1 MSYDRESDEL
11 RLLREQLALEKQEVT
26 LLQGQEKTLLEI
38 RNELAPKL
46 AFIKISFGGSM
57 PGPVTLTVGQSVP
70 ATVQGF
76 DQNGAPFAIDFTAN
90 PVTWTIDNPALDSS
104 TPQADQSDLVASLS
118 AGTANLTA
126 SCAGLTD
133 TEQVINVAAA
143 PKLSSIKINFGT
155 PQ

>member
-1 MSYDRESDEL
+1 MHYDRESEEIGL
-11 RLLREQLALEKQEVT
+11 LREAVRLLRDERE
-26 LLQGQEKTLLEI
+26 LLTEI

-46 AFIKISFGGSM
+46 SFIKIAFGGSM
-57 PGPVTLTVGQSVP
+57 PGPVTLTVGQSVT

-90 PVTWTIDNPALDSS
+90 PVVWSIDDATLDSS
-104 TPQADQSDLVASLS
+104 TPQADQSDLLMSLA

-126 SCAGLTD
+126 TCAGLTD
-133 TEQVINVAAA
+133 TEQVINVAAP